1 VNRSSRRWFCSL
13 LLASLA
19 FATMPAATR
28 AGGTSDVIDVG
39 ADWAT
44 GNSVYLDVTLNGVAT
59 GHIAH
64 FDERTGVLYVRIAT
78 LKQLGFVV
86 PPDAVDPLRL
96 DTLSGIK
103 VDFDASA
110 QRVSIV
116 APVAMLN
123 LQLEKLNQPSN
134 TQPKAN
140 SAPGV
145 LLNYDLYATG
155 GAQNKS
161 LSLSSELRAFAG
173 DNGVL
178 SNTELMRYQST
189 PGNGWNADSVRLDT
203 NWQLALPDSMLR
215 LTVGDAV
222 TGDLSWTR
230 PTRIGGISIGTDF
243 SLQPYRT
250 TFPLPAFFGSATLPS
265 AVDLYIDGMK
275 QYSGN
280 VQPGPFQLTTIPTI
294 TGVGNAQIVLTDAFG
309 RTSTINM
316 PLYATHQLLQA
327 GLIDW
332 SVDAGMV
339 REDYGVKSFS
349 YGSDPMASGSVRY
362 GVNNSFTAE
371 AHAEGTNGL
380 ANAGGG
386 GVVLLGNEGGVA
398 SGSVAR
404 STYRGDAGMQYN
416 LGYTWSNRRF
426 NFAIDSTRTRG
437 DYRDVASLYGS
448 PPPRVSDTALA
459 SVSVGA
465 AGNFGVNYLRQQ
477 YPGEASSRYAGAFW
491 SATVRSRFSMSV
503 GVNQNLD
510 VSHDRSIFASVTYSG
525 DHHINYSASVQR
537 SQGETSA
544 TLEADQPVP
553 GDGGFGWRAL
563 ARDGNDQNGGVAE
576 ASWLVD
582 RGQFTTGVS
591 ATGDSRYAYADA
603 TGSLVFMEGHL
614 FATRRVDD
622 AFAVVS
628 TDGVP
633 NVPVT
638 LENRVVGNTDDDG
651 MLLVTRLNA
660 YQKNQLGIDAMNL
673 PANMR
678 VDTVNE
684 IVTPSDRA
692 GSVARFG
699 MRAVR
704 AATIVLHDGNGKPL
718 PVGSTV
724 QLDDQSGGN
733 ALVGFDGVVY
743 LDTLA
748 MHNVLTAQTPAGK
761 CRTHFDYP
769 AHVDAVPEIGP
780 LVCALE
786 SK

>member
-13 LLASLA
+13 LLASLI
-19 FATMPAATR
+19 FAALPAVTE
-28 AGGTSDVIDVG
+28 AGGTSDVIDDG

-44 GNSVYLDVTLNGVAT
+44 GNSIFLDVTLNGVAT
-59 GHIAH
+59 GHLAH
-64 FDERTGVLYVRIAT
+64 FDERSGVLYVRTAT
-78 LKQLGFVV
+78 LKQLGFVL
-86 PPDAVDPLRL
+86 PPDTADPLRL
-96 DTLSGIK
+96 DTLPGIK
-103 VDFDASA
+103 VTFDAST
-110 QRVSIV
+110 QRVSII
-116 APVAMLN
+116 APLAL
-123 LQLEKLNQPSN
+123 LDLKLERLNQPSDAE
-134 TQPKAN
+134 PKAS

-173 DNGVL
+173 NNGVL

-189 PGNGWNADSVRLDT
+189 PGSGWSADSVRLDT
-203 NWQLALPDSMLR
+203 NWQLAFPDSMLR
-215 LTVGDAV
+215 VTVGDAV

-327 GLIDW
+327 GLADW

-349 YGSDPMASGSVRY
+349 YASDPMASGSVRY
-362 GVNNSFTAE
+362 GVSNTFTVE
-371 AHAEGTNGL
+371 AHAEGTSGL
-380 ANAGGG
+380 ANAGTG

-404 STYRGDAGMQYN
+404 STYRGDAGTQYS
-416 LGYTWSNRRF
+416 LGYSWSNRRF
-426 NFAIDSTRTRG
+426 NFAIDSTRTSG

-459 SVSVGA
+459 SISVGA
-465 AGNFGVNYLRQQ
+465 MGNFGVNYLRQQ
-477 YPGEASSRYAGAFW
+477 YPAQASSRYAGAFW
-491 SATVRSRFSMSV
+491 SATVRSRFSLSV

-510 VSHDRSIFASVTYSG
+510 LSRDRSLFASVTYSG
-525 DHHINYSASVQR
+525 DNHINYSTSLQR
-537 SQGETSA
+537 SQDQTSA
-544 TLEADQPVP
+544 TVEADQPVP

-563 ARDGNDQNGGVAE
+563 ARDGVDQSGGVAE
-576 ASWLVD
+576 ASWLLD

-603 TGSLVFMEGHL
+603 TGSLVFMAGHL
-614 FATRRVDD
+614 FATRHIDD

-638 LENRVVGNTDDDG
+638 LENRVVGNTDSDG

-660 YQKNQLGIDAMNL
+660 YQKNQLGIDAMDL
-673 PANMR
+673 PVNMR
-678 VDTVNE
+678 VDTVSA

-692 GSVARFG
+692 GSIARFG
-699 MRAVR
+699 MRTVR

-718 PVGSTV
+718 PVGSKV
-724 QLDDQSGGN
+724 QLDAQPDSN

-743 LDTLA
+743 LDTLT
-748 MHNVLTAQTPAGK
+748 MHNTLTAQTPAGK
-761 CRTHFDYP
+761 CRTRFDYP
-769 AHVDAVPEIGP
+769 IQVEGVPEIGP
-780 LVCALE
+780 LTCVLE

>member
-1 VNRSSRRWFCSL
+1 MNRSSRRWFCSL
-13 LLASLA
+13 LLASLI
-19 FATMPAATR
+19 FAALPAVTE
-28 AGGTSDVIDVG
+28 AGGTSDVIDDG
-39 ADWAT
+39 TDWAT
-44 GNSVYLDVTLNGVAT
+44 GNSVFLDVTLNGVAT
-59 GHIAH
+59 GHLAH
-64 FDERTGVLYVRIAT
+64 FDERNGVLYVRAAT
-78 LKQLGFVV
+78 LKQLGFVLS
-86 PPDAVDPLRL
+86 PDTADPLRL

-103 VDFDASA
+103 VDFDANT

-116 APVAMLN
+116 APLALLN
-123 LQLEKLNQPSN
+123 LKLEQLNQPSN
-134 TQPKAN
+134 AEPKA
-140 SAPGV
+140 SSSPGV

-161 LSLSSELRAFAG
+161 LSLSSEVRAFAG
-173 DNGVL
+173 NNGVL

-189 PGNGWNADSVRLDT
+189 PGSGWSADSVRLDT
-203 NWQLALPDSMLR
+203 NWQLAFPDSMLR

-327 GLIDW
+327 GLADW

-349 YGSDPMASGSVRY
+349 YASDPMASGSVRY
-362 GVNNSFTAE
+362 GVSNTFTVE
-371 AHAEGTNGL
+371 AHAEGTSGL
-380 ANAGGG
+380 ANAGTG
-386 GVVLLGNEGGVA
+386 GVMLLGTEGGVA

-404 STYRGDAGMQYN
+404 STYRGDAGTQYS
-416 LGYTWSNRRF
+416 LGYSWSNRRF
-426 NFAIDSTRTRG
+426 NFAVDSTRTQG

-459 SVSVGA
+459 SVSVGPM
-465 AGNFGVNYLRQQ
+465 GNFGVNYLRQQ
-477 YPGEASSRYAGAFW
+477 YPAEASSRYAGAFW
-491 SATVRSRFSMSV
+491 SATVRSRLSLSV

-510 VSHDRSIFASVTYSG
+510 LSRDRSIFASVTYSG
-525 DHHINYSASVQR
+525 DNHINYSTSVQR
-537 SQGETSA
+537 SQGQTSA
-544 TLEADQPVP
+544 TVEADQPVP

-563 ARDGNDQNGGVAE
+563 ARDGVDQNGGLAE
-576 ASWLVD
+576 ASWLLD
-582 RGQFTTGVS
+582 SGQFTTGVS

-603 TGSLVFMEGHL
+603 TGSLVFMAGHL
-614 FATRRVDD
+614 FATRHVDD

-638 LENRVVGNTDDDG
+638 LENRVIGNTDSDG

-660 YQKNQLGIDAMNL
+660 YQKNQLGIDAMDL
-673 PANMR
+673 PVNMR
-678 VDTVNE
+678 VDTVSE

-692 GSVARFG
+692 GSIARFG
-699 MRAVR
+699 MHTVR
-704 AATIVLHDGNGKPL
+704 AATIVLHNSNGKPL
-718 PVGSTV
+718 PVGSKV
-724 QLDDQSGGN
+724 QLDDQPDSN

-743 LDTLA
+743 LDTLT
-748 MHNVLTAQTPAGK
+748 MHNTLTAQTPAGK
-761 CRTHFDYP
+761 CRTRFDYP
-769 AHVDAVPEIGP
+769 IHVEGVPEIGP
-780 LVCALE
+780 LACVLE

>member
-1 VNRSSRRWFCSL
+1 MNRSSRRWFCSL
-13 LLASLA
+13 LLASLT
-19 FATMPAATR
+19 FALLPAIGE
-28 AGGTSDVIDVG
+28 AGGTSDVIDDG

-44 GNSVYLDVTLNGVAT
+44 GDSIYLDVILNGVET
-59 GHIAH
+59 GHLAH
-64 FDERTGVLYVRIAT
+64 FDERTGVLYRAHRDVEAT
-78 LKQLGFVV
+78 GF
-86 PPDAVDPLRL
+86 R
-96 DTLSGIK
+96 S
-103 VDFDASA
+103 SA
-110 QRVSIV
+110 GHGRSVATGHAARHQGGFRCGHATHQYRRAAGAAESETRTTQSTEPRPNRKRARRQALCSITIF
-116 APVAMLN
+116 
-123 LQLEKLNQPSN
+123 
-134 TQPKAN
+134 TQPA
-140 SAPGV
+140 A
-145 LLNYDLYATG
+145 
-155 GAQNKS
+155 AQNKS
-161 LSLSSELRAFAG
+161 LSLGSELRAFAG
-173 DNGVL
+173 NNGVL

-189 PGNGWNADSVRLDT
+189 PGNGWSADSVRLDT
-203 NWQLALPDSMLR
+203 NWQLAFPDSMLR

-280 VQPGPFQLTTIPTI
+280 IQPGPFQLTTIPTI
-294 TGVGNAQIVLTDAFG
+294 TGIGNAQIVLTDAFG
-309 RTSTINM
+309 RTSTINI

-327 GLIDW
+327 GLADW

-349 YGSDPMASGSVRY
+349 YASDPMASGSVRY
-362 GVNNSFTAE
+362 GVNNMFTAE
-371 AHAEGTNGL
+371 GHAEGTNGL
-380 ANAGGG
+380 ANAGAG

-404 STYRGDAGMQYN
+404 STYRGDAGTQYN

-459 SVSVGA
+459 SVSVGSL
-465 AGNFGVNYLRQQ
+465 GNVGVNYLRQQ
-477 YPGEASSRYAGAFW
+477 YPAKPSSRYAGAFW
-491 SATVRSRFSMSV
+491 SATVRSRFSLSV

-510 VSHDRSIFASVTYSG
+510 LSRDRSIFASVTYSG

-563 ARDGNDQNGGVAE
+563 ARDGDDQSGGIAE

-582 RGQFTTGVS
+582 RGQFTAGVS

-603 TGSLVFMEGHL
+603 TGSLVFMAGHL

-628 TDGVP
+628 TDGVAD
-633 NVPVT
+633 VPVT
-638 LENRVVGNTDDDG
+638 LENRVIGTTDDDG

-660 YQKNQLGIDAMNL
+660 YQKNQLGIDAMSL
-673 PANMR
+673 PANMH

-692 GSVARFG
+692 GAVARFG
-699 MRAVR
+699 MRTVR
-704 AATIVLHDGNGKPL
+704 AATIVLHDGSGKPL
-718 PVGSTV
+718 AGRQQRAARRSTK
-724 QLDDQSGGN
+724 Q
-733 ALVGFDGVVY
+733 
-743 LDTLA
+743 
-748 MHNVLTAQTPAGK
+748 
-761 CRTHFDYP
+761 
-769 AHVDAVPEIGP
+769 
-780 LVCALE
+780 
-786 SK
+786 